1 MKKLNKLLKTLIKN
15 GELSLSV
22 LDTTDLVN
30 EAIKIH
36 NLYPVCAAALGRT
49 LTVCSFMSSNLK
61 NQRDKLYVTIK
72 GNGPI
77 GKITV
82 CGNGN
87 LDMRGSVDNPFLDIP
102 LKPNGKLDVSGAVG
116 KTGRLTIVRSMGL
129 KEPYSGSSEL
139 VSGEIAE
146 DFTSYYALSEQTP
159 TAMALGVLIGTDG
172 TCIGAGGVIMQLMPG
187 ASEDTIRFVEEKI
200 KEFKNISSL
209 IKEKGANGVIKEY
222 FGVEDYTR
230 LYPKY
235 HCLCDKD
242 YVKGILVSLG
252 KKELLDIIKKEGAV
266 KVNCEF
272 CKTEY
277 AFSEKDVG
285 DMFK

>member
-1 MKKLNKLLKTLIKN
+1 MNKLLKTLIKN

-22 LDTTDLVN
+22 IDTTDLVN
-30 EAIKIH
+30 DAIKIH
-36 NLYPVCAAALGRT
+36 NLYHVCAAALGRT

-61 NQRDKLYVTIK
+61 NAKDKLYVTIK
-72 GNGPI
+72 GDGPI

-87 LDMRGSVDNPFLDIP
+87 LEMRGSVDNAFLDIP

-116 KTGRLTIVRSMGL
+116 KKGRLTIVRSMGL

-146 DFTSYYALSEQTP
+146 DFTAYYAFSEQTP

-187 ASEDTIRFVEEKI
+187 ASEETIKFVEEKI
-200 KEFKNISSL
+200 KEFKNVSEL
-209 IKEKGANGVIKEY
+209 IKDKGANGLIKEY
-222 FGVEDYTR
+222 FGVEECTE

-235 HCLCDKD
+235 KCLCDRE

-272 CKTEY
+272 CRTEY
-277 AFSEKDVG
+277 AFSEKEVEE
-285 DMFK
+285 MFE